1 MWDEIFGYILAF
13 TIYIYIIKLLH
24 MFRFNRRMSM
34 LAGVIRYSAG
44 ELTSFSFALTIFI
57 LGYAIWGYLM
67 FGPNL
72 ASYKSMMDAIET
84 LISFALGK
92 YDYRS
97 LGESNRVFGPL
108 FFFAFFFTVMFLLIN
123 IFVAILNESIAA
135 IKKDVSKQ
143 SNEYEIVSFMWN
155 RFITWTGIDFN
166 RILQDIKLKYFLS
179 KYYNYSLIVK
189 SRKCS
194 LHSRFI
200 HVYVHV
206 LTCIIMKITDSS

>member
-1 MWDEIFGYILAF
+1 
-13 TIYIYIIKLLH
+13 
-24 MFRFNRRMSM
+24 MSM
-34 LAGVIRYSAG
+34 LAGVIRNSAG
-44 ELTSFSFALTIFI
+44 ELTAFSFALTIFI
-57 LGYAIWGYLM
+57 LGYAIWGYIM
-67 FGPNL
+67 FGPYL
-72 ASYKSMMDAIET
+72 ASYRSMMDAIET
-84 LISFALGK
+84 LIAFALGK

-97 LGESNRVFGPL
+97 LDEVNRVFGPL

-155 RFITWTGIDFN
+155 RFIDWSGIDFN

-179 KYYNYSLIVK
+179 KYCGNYSLLVE

-206 LTCIIMKITDSS
+206 LTCIMRITASS

>member
-34 LAGVIRYSAG
+34 LAGVIRNSAG
-44 ELTSFSFALTIFI
+44 ELTAFSFALTIFI

-84 LISFALGK
+84 LIAFALGK

-97 LGESNRVFGPL
+97 LGEVNRVFGPL

-155 RFITWTGIDFN
+155 RFIDWTGIDFN

-179 KYYNYSLIVK
+179 KYCGNYSLLVE

-200 HVYVHV
+200 HVSVHV
-206 LTCIIMKITDSS
+206 LTCIMKITASS